1 MLSLEKIAK
10 FAEELEG
17 KAPQEILKWTFK
29 QFGDAVGVS
38 SSFGPASGVLLHM
51 ANKVKPGAKII
62 FIDTYYHFPET
73 LEYKDTLTKLLG
85 LNVATFRSHMPR
97 QEFTA
102 RFGQNLYEKNPDKC
116 CHIHKVEPM
125 KEALEGLKA
134 WVTGLRKT
142 QAETREK
149 TKVLEKYE
157 EGILKVNPIMDWTSK
172 MVYDYIKEHK
182 IPLHP
187 LFEKGYTSIGCWPCT
202 RPIFGDEDERAG
214 RWANKE
220 KVECGLHTFLQQQ
233 DYQI

>member
-1 MLSLEKIAK
+1 MLKLEEISKLS
-10 FAEELEG
+10 EEFEHQ
-17 KAPQEILKWTFK
+17 KPQDILKWTFK
-29 QFGDAVGVS
+29 TFGDATGVS
-38 SSFGPASGVLLHM
+38 SSFGPASGALLHM
-51 ANKVKPGAKII
+51 VSKIKPGAKII
-62 FIDTYYHFPET
+62 FIDTFYHFPET
-73 LEYKDTLTKLLG
+73 LAYKETLEKLLK
-85 LNVATFRSHMPR
+85 LNIVTFRSRMPR
-97 QEFTA
+97 PEFA
-102 RFGQNLYEKNPDKC
+102 AKYGQKLYETNPDKC

-142 QAETREK
+142 QAETRVK
-149 TKVLEKYE
+149 TNALEKYK
-157 EGILKVNPIMDWTSK
+157 EGIVKVNPIVNWTSK

-187 LFEKGYTSIGCWPCT
+187 LFEKGYTSVGCWPCT

-220 KVECGLHTFLQQQ
+220 KVECGLHTFMQQQ